1 MMNIEKNITPKEL
14 RDLAVTQNA
23 LKRLHALS
31 EAAKIRKQINT
42 KLLEA
47 ATKGD
52 TFCLIEK
59 PENEFAADALISM
72 LKDEGFKVTGEDYL
86 EYFIHISWGEETEK
100 IESK

>member
-1 MMNIEKNITPKEL
+1 MMSIEKNITPKEL

-31 EAAKIRKQINT
+31 EAAKVRKQINT

-47 ATKGD
+47 ATRGD

-72 LKDEGFKVTGEDYL
+72 LKDEGFKVTGKDYL
-86 EYFIHISWGEETEK
+86 EYFIHLSWEEETEK